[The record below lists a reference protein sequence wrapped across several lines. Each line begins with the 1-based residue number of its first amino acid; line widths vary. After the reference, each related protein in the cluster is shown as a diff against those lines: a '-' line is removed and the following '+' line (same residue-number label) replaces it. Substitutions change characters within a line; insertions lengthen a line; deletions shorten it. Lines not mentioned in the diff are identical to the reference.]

1 MAEPFGVG
9 AGIVGVLG
17 LTIQIAQV
25 VIQFGLDW
33 KDAPTD
39 VKSFLSELKSL
50 KTVLSET
57 NANLLCN
64 TDFKEAFENHPSI
77 ILSELG
83 PNAPAATE
91 TKLSIESCK
100 GELEKLLDELKKR
113 GKGHRIGWDRLK
125 GAFHNKRTRNSID
138 KLHRQCQLFNNMV
151 SLDATTLV
159 LITQREIR
167 QARREQKE
175 WHNTEQNQKALTWLS
190 NLSFEQKQRD
200 ILSKRHP
207 GTGQWLLNLDTFK
220 AWRDGHPNEP
230 STLWCPGIR
239 KVLYTS
245 LVALLG

>member
-17 LTIQIAQV
+17 LTIQIAQI

-39 VKSFLSELKSL
+39 VKSFMSELQSL

-57 NANLLCN
+57 NTNLLCN
-64 TDFKEAFENHPSI
+64 PDFKEAFENHPSI
-77 ILSELG
+77 MLSELG

-113 GKGHRIGWDRLK
+113 GEGHRIGWDRLK
-125 GAFHNKRTRNSID
+125 GAFHNKRTRSSID

-151 SLDATTLV
+151 SIDATTLV